1 MKASQT
7 KGFLTS
13 GKWHFDSNTS
23 GLMQQSGVGQ
33 CYNTVLFQGVYSFSV
48 VGKGTLRNE
57 KDNV

>member
-1 MKASQT
+1 
-7 KGFLTS
+7 
-13 GKWHFDSNTS
+13 
-23 GLMQQSGVGQ
+23 MQQSGVGQ